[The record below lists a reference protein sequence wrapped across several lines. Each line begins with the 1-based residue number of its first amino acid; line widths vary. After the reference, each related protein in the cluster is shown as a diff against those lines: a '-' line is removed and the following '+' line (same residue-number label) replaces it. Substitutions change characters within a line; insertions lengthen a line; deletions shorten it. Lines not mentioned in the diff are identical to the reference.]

1 MSRRLTLLTRLSMLV
16 SIVNG
21 IGELTFRTIATMLD
35 FAPAGVRRLFADIGA
50 LLDFALSPGKRE
62 RVRRNLR
69 GIGGSAG
76 ASDVLCI
83 FRHHAANMVEMFA
96 SSRWSPEEVS
106 KHIESADTSILDK
119 ALEEGKGIILVT
131 VHIGNWELAAQFLSQ
146 CGYSLHVV
154 AGVQMN
160 RFLTGAV
167 KRAKERQ
174 GIRVIN
180 PEHSYRR
187 LFRALSSNGLVALL
201 LDGDIYRG
209 GTEVELFSRRM
220 VMPRGAVRLSA
231 SSGAPLIGVLC
242 RRVGRERYRIHL
254 ERILSAD
261 DCRKGP
267 EGEMQKRLYGKIE
280 DFISGNRDQWCI
292 FRDFLGDQ
300 N

>member
-1 MSRRLTLLTRLSMLV
+1 MLV
-16 SIVNG
+16 AIVDG
-21 IGELTFRTIATMLD
+21 IGELTFGAIALLMGT
-35 FAPAGVRRLFADIGA
+35 APTGVRCLLADIGA
-50 LLDFALSPGKRE
+50 LLDFALSPGKRA

-69 GIGGSAG
+69 GVGGSANT
-76 ASDVLCI
+76 SDVLSI

-106 KHIESADTSILDK
+106 KRIEFADTSILDK

-131 VHIGNWELAAQFLSQ
+131 AHIGNWELAAQFFSNR
-146 CGYSLHVV
+146 GYRMNVV

-187 LFRALSSNGLVALL
+187 LFKALSSNGLVALL
-201 LDGDIYRG
+201 LDGDIFRG
-209 GTEVELFSRRM
+209 GTEVELFSRRL

-231 SSGAPLIGVLC
+231 SSGAPVIGVLC

-254 ERILSAD
+254 EEIISAD

-267 EGEMQKRLYGKIE
+267 EEEMQKRLYEKIG
-280 DFISGNRDQWCI
+280 DFISRNSDQWCI
-292 FRDFLGDQ
+292 FRDFLGDEH
-300 N
+300 

>member
-1 MSRRLTLLTRLSMLV
+1 MLV
-16 SIVNG
+16 AIVDG
-21 IGELTFRTIATMLD
+21 IGELTFRTISTLLD
-35 FAPAGVRRLFADIGA
+35 SAPAGVRRLFADSGA
-50 LLDFALSPGKRE
+50 LLDFALSPGKRG
-62 RVRRNLR
+62 RVHRNLR
-69 GIGGSAG
+69 GIGGSAQ
-76 ASDVLCI
+76 AFDVLSI
-83 FRHHAANMVEMFA
+83 FRHHAANMIEMFA

-106 KHIESADTSILDK
+106 KRIEFADTGILDE

-131 VHIGNWELAAQFLSQ
+131 VHIGNWELAAQFFSHR
-146 CGYSLHVV
+146 GYSMNVV

-187 LFRALSSNGLVALL
+187 LFKALSSNGLVALL

-231 SSGAPLIGVLC
+231 RSGAPVIGGFC
-242 RRVGRERYRIHL
+242 RRVGWERYRIHL

-261 DCRKGP
+261 DCGKGP
-267 EGEMQKRLYGKIE
+267 EEEMQKKLYTKIE
-280 DFISGNRDQWCI
+280 EFISCNSDQWCI
-292 FRDFLGDQ
+292 FRDFLGDEH
-300 N
+300 